1 LLEKILGVYNSSV
14 ESVNRLTKYGWI
26 WTLVKRF
33 YTRAKLF
40 ILIILPIIILI
51 IAYLLIPEFKQL
63 LANAYGWF
71 VLILGIGILI
81 MLINIAWFVVYRH
94 HIALLEVTTDTLPT
108 NCPFCG
114 REFHVERAERTLL
127 FGFPAAHFNISCSF
141 CSTQL
146 VSDYPF
152 TNWVF
157 TQVDT
162 VLNSTFAWLYQG
174 EKMSREDLE
183 LVLKRQH
190 TENAKVK
197 LRASGNADLIHI
209 WFDKPTA
216 RTITKLRTG
225 PLEKIVSGDMTALTE
240 LNSDILYTVPDV
252 NTYFFKQPG
261 DLVLR
266 KRENVILTVT
276 PVRLASR
283 RNEQSDDHF
292 YTKDT
297 GFFFIT
303 NQRVGFRGKTHRSSL
318 TIDNIDDLGHQAD
331 KVVIRSHHRKT
342 PDYYLDLDGELVY
355 CVIKGLLRTNEVP

>member
-1 LLEKILGVYNSSV
+1 MWARYKKLSERAQLFF
-14 ESVNRLTKYGWI
+14 
-26 WTLVKRF
+26 LV
-33 YTRAKLF
+33 L
-40 ILIILPIIILI
+40 LPITALV
-51 IAYLLIPEFKQL
+51 IAYFLIPGFKQL
-63 LANAYGWF
+63 LLNAHGVF
-71 VLILGIGILI
+71 VLILGIGVLI
-81 MLINIAWFVVYRH
+81 VLINSIWFLFYRRH
-94 HIALLEVTTDTLPT
+94 VFLLNETKDTLPAH
-108 NCPFCG
+108 CPFCG
-114 REFHVERAERTLL
+114 REFQVEETQRTLL
-127 FGFPAAHFNISCSF
+127 FGFPAARFDISCSF

-146 VSDYPF
+146 VTDYPYKD
-152 TNWVF
+152 WVF

-174 EKMSREDLE
+174 EKMSREDLD
-183 LVLKRQH
+183 LILNRQH

-197 LRASGNADLIHI
+197 LRASGNSDLIHI

-225 PLEKIVSGDMTALTE
+225 PLEKIVSGDMSALTE
-240 LNSDILYTVPDV
+240 LNSNVLYTVPDV

-266 KRENVILTVT
+266 KRENIILTVM

-283 RNEQSDDHF
+283 RNEQSEDHF

-303 NQRVGFRGKTHRSSL
+303 NQRVGFRGKTHRTSL

-355 CVIKGLLRTNEVP
+355 CVIKGLLKSNEVS

>member
-1 LLEKILGVYNSSV
+1 MTLRGPGSSV
-14 ESVNRLTKYGWI
+14 ESVNRLRKYGLI
-26 WTLVKRF
+26 WTLLRTFFKRF
-33 YTRAKLF
+33 KVY
-40 ILIILPIIILI
+40 IIIFLPIIILI
-51 IAYLLIPEFKQL
+51 MAYFLIPGFKQL
-63 LANAYGWF
+63 LVGAHGLFA
-71 VLILGIGILI
+71 LILSIGIFILLI
-81 MLINIAWFVVYRH
+81 DGIWFVVYRQH
-94 HIALLEVTTDTLPT
+94 EALLEKTINTLPR

-114 REFHVERAERTLL
+114 REFHVENTDRTLL
-127 FGFPAAHFNISCSF
+127 FGFPGARFDITCSF

-146 VSDYPF
+146 VLDYPYNDWIF
-152 TNWVF
+152 TK
-157 TQVDT
+157 VDT

-174 EKMSREDLE
+174 EKLRREDLD
-183 LVLKRQH
+183 LILNRQH

-197 LRASGNADLIHI
+197 LRASGNSDLVHI

-225 PLEKIVSGDMTALTE
+225 PLEKIVSGDMTALSE

-261 DLVLR
+261 DLILR

-276 PVRLASR
+276 PVRLAVR
-283 RNEQSDDHF
+283 RTEQSEDHF

-303 NQRVGFRGKTHRSSL
+303 NQRVGFRGKTHRTSL

-331 KVVIRSHHRKT
+331 KIVIRPHHRKN
-342 PDYYLDLDGELVY
+342 PDYYLDLDGELIF
-355 CVIKGLLRTNEVP
+355 CVIKGLLSTNEVP

>member
-1 LLEKILGVYNSSV
+1 
-14 ESVNRLTKYGWI
+14 VNWLTKYGWI
-26 WTLVKRF
+26 WPLVQRF
-33 YTRAKLF
+33 YKRAKLF
-40 ILIILPIIILI
+40 IFIILPIIILV
-51 IAYLLIPEFKQL
+51 IAYFLIPGFKQL
-63 LANAYGWF
+63 LVSAHGLF
-71 VLILGIGILI
+71 VLILGIGIFILL
-81 MLINIAWFVVYRH
+81 MDVAWFVVHRRH
-94 HIALLEVTTDTLPT
+94 AALLEVTNNTLPS

-114 REFHVERAERTLL
+114 RDFHVEKTERTLL
-127 FGFPAAHFNISCSF
+127 FGFPAARFNISCSF

-146 VSDYPF
+146 VLDYPYKE
-152 TNWVF
+152 WVF

-174 EKMSREDLE
+174 EKLSRKDLN
-183 LVLKRQH
+183 LVLNRQH

-197 LRASGNADLIHI
+197 LRASGNSDLVHI

-225 PLEKIVSGDMTALTE
+225 PLEKIVSGDMTALSE
-240 LNSDILYTVPDV
+240 LNSEILYTVPDV

-261 DLVLR
+261 ELILR

-276 PVRLASR
+276 PVRLAIR
-283 RNEQSDDHF
+283 RNEQSEDHF

-303 NQRVGFRGKTHRSSL
+303 NQRVGFRGKTHRTSL

-331 KVVIRSHHRKT
+331 KIVIRSHHRKT

>member
-1 LLEKILGVYNSSV
+1 M
-14 ESVNRLTKYGWI
+14 NRLTKYDSI
-26 WTLVKRF
+26 WPRIRKF
-33 YTRAKLF
+33 YKRAKLF
-40 ILIILPIIILI
+40 IFIILPVAVLV
-51 IAYLLIPEFKQL
+51 IAYFLIPSFKQL
-63 LANAYGWF
+63 LVSAHGLF
-71 VLILGIGILI
+71 VLILGIGVLIL
-81 MLINIAWFVVYRH
+81 LVDVVWFVIYRQ
-94 HIALLEVTTDTLPT
+94 HIALLETTNKTLPT

-114 REFHVERAERTLL
+114 RDFQVEKIERTLL
-127 FGFPAAHFNISCSF
+127 FGFPAANFNISCSF

-146 VSDYPF
+146 VLEYPYKD
-152 TNWVF
+152 WVF

-174 EKMSREDLE
+174 EKMSREDLD

-190 TENAKVK
+190 TEKAKVK
-197 LRASGNADLIHI
+197 LRASGNSDLVHI

-261 DLVLR
+261 DLILR

-276 PVRLASR
+276 PVRLAVR
-283 RNEQSDDHF
+283 RTDQSEDHF

-303 NQRVGFRGKTHRSSL
+303 NQRVGFRGKKHRTSF
-318 TIDNIDDLGHQAD
+318 TIENIDDLGHQAD
-331 KVVIRSHHRKT
+331 KIVIRPHNRKN
-342 PDYYLDLDGELVY
+342 PDYYLDLDGELIY
-355 CVIKGLLRTNEVP
+355 CVIKGLLSTNEIP

>member
-1 LLEKILGVYNSSV
+1 
-14 ESVNRLTKYGWI
+14 
-26 WTLVKRF
+26 
-33 YTRAKLF
+33 
-40 ILIILPIIILI
+40 
-51 IAYLLIPEFKQL
+51 
-63 LANAYGWF
+63 
-71 VLILGIGILI
+71 
-81 MLINIAWFVVYRH
+81 
-94 HIALLEVTTDTLPT
+94 
-108 NCPFCG
+108 
-114 REFHVERAERTLL
+114 L
-127 FGFPAAHFNISCSF
+127 FGFPAARFNISCSF

-146 VSDYPF
+146 VLDYPYKE
-152 TNWVF
+152 WIF

-174 EKMSREDLE
+174 EKLSRKDLD
-183 LVLKRQH
+183 LVLNRQH

-197 LRASGNADLIHI
+197 LRASGNSDLVHI

-225 PLEKIVSGDMTALTE
+225 PLEKIVSGDMTALSE
-240 LNSDILYTVPDV
+240 LNSEILYTVPDV

-261 DLVLR
+261 DLTLR

-276 PVRLASR
+276 PVRLAIR
-283 RNEQSDDHF
+283 RNEQSEDHF

-303 NQRVGFRGKTHRSSL
+303 NQRVGFRGKTHRTSL

>member
-1 LLEKILGVYNSSV
+1 MNW
-14 ESVNRLTKYGWI
+14 LTKYGWI
-26 WTLVKRF
+26 WLLLKRF
-33 YTRAKLF
+33 YKRAKLF
-40 ILIILPIIILI
+40 IFIILPIIILI
-51 IAYLLIPEFKQL
+51 VAYLLIPDFKQL
-63 LANAYGWF
+63 LANAYGLF

-81 MLINIAWFVVYRH
+81 LLINIVWFVLYRRH
-94 HIALLEVTTDTLPT
+94 AALLEVTTDTLPT

-114 REFHVERAERTLL
+114 RELQVEKAERSLL

-146 VSDYPF
+146 VSDYPYKD
-152 TNWVF
+152 WVF

-174 EKMSREDLE
+174 EKMSRQDLD
-183 LVLKRQH
+183 LVLNRQH

-225 PLEKIVSGDMTALTE
+225 PLEKIVSGDMTALTQ

-303 NQRVGFRGKTHRSSL
+303 NQRVGFRGKTHRTSL